1 MQVSTQSPVHPL
13 RLLALLLLVALLL
26 GGDCCPMARTGMTPA
41 TPVVACHDP
50 TGPDRVPLDPAPSPC
65 SDWACLSMARLPS
78 PDAVPVSLA
87 SPGLDH
93 WMPAP
98 ALPEALPP
106 DWLGRVTRGPGD
118 PDLPP
123 RPPPLHRSPVLRL

>member
-1 MQVSTQSPVHPL
+1 MQVSTHSPAHPL
-13 RLLALLLLVALLL
+13 NLLAVLLLLVVAVLL
-26 GGDCCPMARTGMTPA
+26 GGDCCPMAQAGMMPA
-41 TPVVACHDP
+41 TPVAACHDP
-50 TGPDRVPLDPAPSPC
+50 AGPDRAPLDPAPSPC
-65 SDWACLSMARLPS
+65 PDWACLSMARLPS
-78 PDAVPVSLA
+78 PDAVPVSA
-87 SPGLDH
+87 ALDH
-93 WMPAP
+93 WMPGP